1 MIMQQ
6 LLINHIFLDNMEGN
20 KLEFWKDGEYAA
32 RGGYFVRNNLKE
44 FMQMIIDSGK
54 EPVGVIVDLES
65 FNLEVIVKAEED
77 EFRETTTDQD

>member
-1 MIMQQ
+1 
-6 LLINHIFLDNMEGN
+6 MEEN

-32 RGGYFVRNNLKE
+32 EGGYFVRNNLKE

-65 FNLEVIVKAEED
+65 FNLEVIVKVKQED
-77 EFRETTTDQD
+77 EITGSTGD